1 MATYTM
7 PLKAI
12 IEQPTQNRNDLTL
25 KQRLE
30 VGRVNFFKDIDY
42 PIFNENYRS
51 EFETKFIRYFYN
63 KEIGFETESLF
74 KFELETWL
82 QINMPY
88 YNQLFESELLEYD
101 PLTNIAMQFD
111 QDLKQDSTMDTT
123 RDNQEDSTTNTVT
136 QSSFE
141 HDTQRDTETDTTS
154 NHTQNT
160 VTDSKTDTV
169 GNVKTQSD
177 TVATKGVTGHS
188 ETDTTQDS
196 NTTSTTDTTS
206 NSNTHT
212 ESNTTQNAFNRKID
226 SDTPDNRLNLS
237 SNDGS
242 GVIEYASNIAETMDK
257 STGDTVTDT
266 NTTDQTNSSTNTTDK
281 TTSNSVTD
289 TTENT
294 HDQSNTT
301 SNQDTTETTDQ
312 LTNQDVTENTTSN
325 SVTDDTTK
333 QTGWDHSQTDG
344 KGQIIGNIVGR
355 DVGNKLENLY
365 NERYGKDGTITYQQ
379 MIQEL
384 RSTFLRIER
393 QIFREM
399 TELFMLLY

>member
-7 PLKAI
+7 PLKTI
-12 IEQPTQNRNDLTL
+12 IEQPTQYRDDLTL

-30 VGRVNFFKDIDY
+30 VGRVNLFKDIDY

-111 QDLKQDSTMDTT
+111 QDLKQDTTLDTT
-123 RDNQEDSTTNTVT
+123 KDSQEDSTSNSVT

-141 HDTQRDTETDTTS
+141 HDTQRDTETNTLT
-154 NHTQNT
+154 NRTQNT
-160 VTDSKTDTV
+160 KTDT
-169 GNVKTQSD
+169 TTD
-177 TVATKGVTGHS
+177 VTGHS
-188 ETDTTQDS
+188 NTDTTQDS
-196 NTTSTTDTTS
+196 TTTTKTDSTS
-206 NSNTHT
+206 NSDTHT
-212 ESNTTQNAFNRKID
+212 ESDTTQDSFNRKIA
-226 SDTPDNRLNLS
+226 SDTPDNRLHLS

-242 GVIEYASNIAETMDK
+242 GVIEYANDITETMDK
-257 STGDTVTDT
+257 STGNTTTDT
-266 NTTDQTNSSTNTTDK
+266 NTSDTTKSNTNTIDK
-281 TTSNSVTD
+281 TTSNSQTD
-289 TTENT
+289 TTEKTDT
-294 HDQSNTT
+294 H
-301 SNQDTTETTDQ
+301 SNQDTTE
-312 LTNQDVTENTTSN
+312 NTVSN

-333 QTGWDHSQTDG
+333 QKGWDHSETNA
-344 KGQIIGNIVGR
+344 KGQIIGNIVGH

-384 RSTFLRIER
+384 RGTFLRIER
-393 QIFREM
+393 QIFKEM
-399 TELFMLLY
+399 SELFMLLY

>member
-7 PLKAI
+7 PLKTL
-12 IEQPTQNRNDLTL
+12 IEQPTQNRSDLTL

-30 VGRVNFFKDIDY
+30 VGRVNLFKDMDY
-42 PIFNENYRS
+42 PIFNEHYRS
-51 EFETKFIRYFYN
+51 EFESKFIRYFYN

-123 RDNQEDSTTNTVT
+123 KDSQEDSTTKSST

-141 HDTQRDTETDTTS
+141 HDTKRDSQTDTLSNRTQNTKTDTT
-154 NHTQNT
+154 
-160 VTDSKTDTV
+160 TD
-169 GNVKTQSD
+169 
-177 TVATKGVTGHS
+177 VTGHS
-188 ETDTTQDS
+188 NTDTTQDS

-206 NSNTHT
+206 NSDTHT
-212 ESNTTQNAFNRKID
+212 ESNTTQDAFNRKID

-237 SNDGS
+237 SNEGS

-257 STGDTVTDT
+257 STGDTTTDT
-266 NTTDQTNSSTNTTDK
+266 NTTDKTNSNTSTIDK
-281 TTSNSVTD
+281 TTSNSQTD

-294 HDQSNTT
+294 VGNS
-301 SNQDTTETTDQ
+301 
-312 LTNQDVTENTTSN
+312 NQDVTENTTSN
-325 SVTDDTTK
+325 SVTGETTK
-333 QTGWDHSQTDG
+333 QTGWDNSQTDG
-344 KGQIIGNIVGR
+344 TGQIIGNIVGR

-384 RSTFLRIER
+384 RATFLRIER

>member
-12 IEQPTQNRNDLTL
+12 IEQPTQNRDDLTL

-30 VGRVNFFKDIDY
+30 VGRVNLFKDIDY

-111 QDLKQDSTMDTT
+111 QDLKQDTTLDTT
-123 RDNQEDSTTNTVT
+123 KDSQEDSTSNSVT

-141 HDTQRDTETDTTS
+141 HDTQRDIKTDTT
-154 NHTQNT
+154 
-160 VTDSKTDTV
+160 TDV
-169 GNVKTQSD
+169 IGNVKTQSD
-177 TVATKGVTGHS
+177 TDTTRDVTGRS
-188 ETDTTQDS
+188 ETNTTQDS
-196 NTTSTTDTTS
+196 NTISKTDTTS
-206 NSNTHT
+206 NSDTNTKSDT
-212 ESNTTQNAFNRKID
+212 KQDAFNRKID
-226 SDTPDNRLNLS
+226 SDTPDNRLHLS
-237 SNDGS
+237 SNEGS
-242 GVIEYASNIAETMDK
+242 GVIEYANNISETLDK
-257 STGDTVTDT
+257 STGNTTTNT
-266 NTTDQTNSSTNTTDK
+266 NTTDKSNSNTNTTDK
-281 TTSNSVTD
+281 TTSNSVT
-289 TTENT
+289 
-294 HDQSNTT
+294 TT
-301 SNQDTTETTDQ
+301 SENSAEHSSTNTNQDSTEKTDTH
-312 LTNQDVTENTTSN
+312 TNQDVTENTVSN

-333 QTGWDHSQTDG
+333 QTGWDISETNA
-344 KGQIIGNIVGR
+344 KGQIIGNIVGH

-365 NERYGKDGTITYQQ
+365 NERYGKDGYITYQQ

-384 RSTFLRIER
+384 RATFLRIER

>member
-30 VGRVNFFKDIDY
+30 VGRVNLFKDMDY

-111 QDLKQDSTMDTT
+111 QDLKQDTTLDTT
-123 RDNQEDSTTNTVT
+123 KDSQEDSTSNSVT

-141 HDTQRDTETDTTS
+141 HDTQRDTETNTLT
-154 NHTQNT
+154 NRTQNT
-160 VTDSKTDTV
+160 KTDT
-169 GNVKTQSD
+169 TTD
-177 TVATKGVTGHS
+177 VTGHS
-188 ETDTTQDS
+188 NTDTTQDS
-196 NTTSTTDTTS
+196 TTTTKTDSTS
-206 NSNTHT
+206 NSDTHT
-212 ESNTTQNAFNRKID
+212 ESDTTQDGFNRKIA
-226 SDTPDNRLNLS
+226 SDTPDNRLHLS

-242 GVIEYASNIAETMDK
+242 GVIEYANDITETMDK
-257 STGDTVTDT
+257 STGNTTTDT
-266 NTTDQTNSSTNTTDK
+266 NTSDTTKSNTNTIDK
-281 TTSNSVTD
+281 TTSNSQTD
-289 TTENT
+289 TTEKTDT
-294 HDQSNTT
+294 H
-301 SNQDTTETTDQ
+301 SNQDT
-312 LTNQDVTENTTSN
+312 TENTTSN

-333 QTGWDHSQTDG
+333 QKGWDNSETNA
-344 KGQIIGNIVGR
+344 KGQIIGNIVGH

-384 RSTFLRIER
+384 RGTFLRIER
-393 QIFREM
+393 QIFKEM
-399 TELFMLLY
+399 SELFMLLY

>member
-7 PLKAI
+7 PLKTL
-12 IEQPTQNRNDLTL
+12 IEQPTQNRDDLTL

-30 VGRVNFFKDIDY
+30 VGRVNLFKDMDY
-42 PIFNENYRS
+42 PIFNEHYRS
-51 EFETKFIRYFYN
+51 EFESKFIRYFYN

-111 QDLKQDSTMDTT
+111 QDLKSDTTTDTT
-123 RDNQEDSTTNTVT
+123 RDSQEDSTTNSGT

-141 HDTQRDTETDTTS
+141 HDTQKDTKTDTT
-154 NHTQNT
+154 
-160 VTDSKTDTV
+160 TD
-169 GNVKTQSD
+169 
-177 TVATKGVTGHS
+177 VTGHS
-188 ETDTTQDS
+188 NTATTQDS

-206 NSNTHT
+206 NSDTHT
-212 ESNTTQNAFNRKID
+212 ESNTSQDAFNRKID

-266 NTTDQTNSSTNTTDK
+266 NTTDKTNSNTSTIDK
-281 TTSNSVTD
+281 TTSNSQID

-294 HDQSNTT
+294 
-301 SNQDTTETTDQ
+301 
-312 LTNQDVTENTTSN
+312 VSN
-325 SVTDDTTK
+325 SVTGDTTK
-333 QTGWDHSQTDG
+333 QSGWDHSQTDG
-344 KGQIIGNIVGR
+344 TGQIIGNVVGR
-355 DVGNKLENLY
+355 DVGNRLENLY
-365 NERYGKDGTITYQQ
+365 NERYGKDGTMTYQQ

-384 RSTFLRIER
+384 RATFLRIER

>member
-12 IEQPTQNRNDLTL
+12 IEQPTQYRDDLTL

-30 VGRVNFFKDIDY
+30 VGRVNLFKDIDY

-51 EFETKFIRYFYN
+51 EFESKFIRYFYN

-111 QDLKQDSTMDTT
+111 QDLKQDTALDTT
-123 RDNQEDSTTNTVT
+123 KDSQEDSTSNSVT

-141 HDTQRDTETDTTS
+141 HDTQRDIETDTT
-154 NHTQNT
+154 
-160 VTDSKTDTV
+160 TDV
-169 GNVKTQSD
+169 IGNVKTQSD
-177 TVATKGVTGHS
+177 TDTTRDVTGRS
-188 ETDTTQDS
+188 ETNATQDS
-196 NTTSTTDTTS
+196 NTISKTDTTS
-206 NSNTHT
+206 NSDTNTKSDT
-212 ESNTTQNAFNRKID
+212 KQDAFNRKID
-226 SDTPDNRLNLS
+226 SDTPDNRLHLS
-237 SNDGS
+237 SNEGS
-242 GVIEYASNIAETMDK
+242 GVIEYANNISETLDK
-257 STGDTVTDT
+257 STGSTTTNT
-266 NTTDQTNSSTNTTDK
+266 NTTDKSNSNTNTTDK
-281 TTSNSVTD
+281 TTSNSVTN
-289 TTENT
+289 TSENT
-294 HDQSNTT
+294 DEHSSTT
-301 SNQDTTETTDQ
+301 SNQDS
-312 LTNQDVTENTTSN
+312 TENTVSN

-333 QTGWDHSQTDG
+333 QTGWDISETNA
-344 KGQIIGNIVGR
+344 KGQIIGNIVGH

-365 NERYGKDGTITYQQ
+365 NERYGKDGSITYQQ

-384 RSTFLRIER
+384 RATFLRIER

>member
-7 PLKAI
+7 PLKTI
-12 IEQPTQNRNDLTL
+12 IEQPTQNRDDLTL

-30 VGRVNFFKDIDY
+30 VGRVNLFKDMDY
-42 PIFNENYRS
+42 PIFNEHYRS
-51 EFETKFIRYFYN
+51 EFESKFIRYFYN

-111 QDLKQDSTMDTT
+111 QDLKSDTTMDTT
-123 RDNQEDSTTNTVT
+123 KDSQEDSTTKSAT

-141 HDTQRDTETDTTS
+141 HDTQRDTKTDTLSDRTQNTQTDTT
-154 NHTQNT
+154 
-160 VTDSKTDTV
+160 TD
-169 GNVKTQSD
+169 
-177 TVATKGVTGHS
+177 VTGHS
-188 ETDTTQDS
+188 ETDTLQDS

-206 NSNTHT
+206 NSDTHT
-212 ESNTTQNAFNRKID
+212 ESNTTQDAFNRKID

-237 SNDGS
+237 SNEGS

-257 STGDTVTDT
+257 STGDTTTDT
-266 NTTDQTNSSTNTTDK
+266 NTTDETNSNTSTIDK
-281 TTSNSVTD
+281 TTSNSQTD

-294 HDQSNTT
+294 VAHS
-301 SNQDTTETTDQ
+301 
-312 LTNQDVTENTTSN
+312 NQDVTENTTTN
-325 SVTDDTTK
+325 SVTGDTTK
-333 QTGWDHSQTDG
+333 QSGWDHSQTDG
-344 KGQIIGNIVGR
+344 TGQIIGNVVGR

-365 NERYGKDGTITYQQ
+365 NERYGKDGTVTYQQ

-384 RSTFLRIER
+384 RATFLRIER
-393 QIFREM
+393 QIFKEM

>member
-111 QDLKQDSTMDTT
+111 QDLKQDTTLDTT
-123 RDNQEDSTTNTVT
+123 KDSQEDSTSNSVT

-141 HDTQRDTETDTTS
+141 HDTQRDTTTDTTT
-154 NHTQNT
+154 NRTQNT
-160 VTDSKTDTV
+160 KTDTTTDV
-169 GNVKTQSD
+169 I
-177 TVATKGVTGHS
+177 GHS
-188 ETDTTQDS
+188 ETNSTQDS

-206 NSNTHT
+206 NSDTHT
-212 ESNTTQNAFNRKID
+212 QSDTTQDAFNRKID
-226 SDTPDNRLNLS
+226 SDTPDNRLHLS
-237 SNDGS
+237 SNEGS
-242 GVIEYASNIAETMDK
+242 GVIEYANNISETLDK
-257 STGDTVTDT
+257 STGNTTTDT
-266 NTTDQTNSSTNTTDK
+266 NTTDTTNSNTNTTDK
-281 TTSNSVTD
+281 TTSNSQTD
-289 TTENT
+289 TTEKTDT
-294 HDQSNTT
+294 H
-301 SNQDTTETTDQ
+301 SNQDTTE
-312 LTNQDVTENTTSN
+312 NTVSN

-333 QTGWDHSQTDG
+333 QTGWDISETNA
-344 KGQIIGNIVGR
+344 KGQIIGNIVGH

-365 NERYGKDGTITYQQ
+365 NERYGKDGSITYQQ

-384 RSTFLRIER
+384 RATFLRIER

>member
-12 IEQPTQNRNDLTL
+12 IEQPTQNREDLTL

-30 VGRVNFFKDIDY
+30 VGRVSLFKDMDY
-42 PIFNENYRS
+42 PIFNEHYRS
-51 EFETKFIRYFYN
+51 EFESKFIRYFYN

-111 QDLKQDSTMDTT
+111 QDLKSDTTMDTT
-123 RDNQEDSTTNTVT
+123 KDSQEDSTTNSAT

-141 HDTQRDTETDTTS
+141 HDTKRDSQTDTLSNRTQNTKTDTT
-154 NHTQNT
+154 
-160 VTDSKTDTV
+160 TD
-169 GNVKTQSD
+169 
-177 TVATKGVTGHS
+177 VTGHS
-188 ETDTTQDS
+188 NTATTQDS

-206 NSNTHT
+206 NSDTHT
-212 ESNTTQNAFNRKID
+212 QSNTSQDAFNRKID

-237 SNDGS
+237 SNEGS

-257 STGDTVTDT
+257 STGDTTTDT
-266 NTTDQTNSSTNTTDK
+266 NTTDKTNSSTSTIDK
-281 TTSNSVTD
+281 TTSNSQTD

-294 HDQSNTT
+294 VAHS
-301 SNQDTTETTDQ
+301 
-312 LTNQDVTENTTSN
+312 NQDVTENTTLN
-325 SVTDDTTK
+325 SVTGETTK

-344 KGQIIGNIVGR
+344 TGQIIGNIVGR
-355 DVGNKLENLY
+355 DIGNKLENLY

-384 RSTFLRIER
+384 RATFLRIER
-393 QIFREM
+393 QIFKEM

>member
-7 PLKAI
+7 PLKTI
-12 IEQPTQNRNDLTL
+12 IEQPTQYRDDLTL

-30 VGRVNFFKDIDY
+30 VGRVNLFKDMDY

-111 QDLKQDSTMDTT
+111 QDLKQDTSLDTT
-123 RDNQEDSTTNTVT
+123 KDSQEDSTSNSVT

-141 HDTQRDTETDTTS
+141 HDTQRDTKTDTT
-154 NHTQNT
+154 
-160 VTDSKTDTV
+160 TDI
-169 GNVKTQSD
+169 
-177 TVATKGVTGHS
+177 TGHS
-188 ETDTTQDS
+188 QTDTLQDS
-196 NTTSTTDTTS
+196 NTTSTTNTTS
-206 NSNTHT
+206 DSNTHT
-212 ESNTTQNAFNRKID
+212 ESNTTQDAFNRKID
-226 SDTPDNRLNLS
+226 SDTPDNRLHLS
-237 SNDGS
+237 SNEGS

-257 STGDTVTDT
+257 STGDTTTDT
-266 NTTDQTNSSTNTTDK
+266 NTTDTSNSITNTTDK
-281 TTSNSVTD
+281 TTSNSETD
-289 TTENT
+289 TSENT
-294 HDQSNTT
+294 I
-301 SNQDTTETTDQ
+301 
-312 LTNQDVTENTTSN
+312 SN

-333 QTGWDHSQTDG
+333 QKGWDNSQTNA

-365 NERYGKDGTITYQQ
+365 NERYGKDGSITYQQ

-384 RSTFLRIER
+384 RATFLRIER

>member
-30 VGRVNFFKDIDY
+30 VGRVNLFKDIDY

-111 QDLKQDSTMDTT
+111 QDLKQDTTLDTT
-123 RDNQEDSTTNTVT
+123 KDSQEDSTSNSVT

-141 HDTQRDTETDTTS
+141 HDTQRDTTTDTTT
-154 NHTQNT
+154 NRTQNT
-160 VTDSKTDTV
+160 KTDT
-169 GNVKTQSD
+169 TTD
-177 TVATKGVTGHS
+177 VTGHS
-188 ETDTTQDS
+188 ETNSTQDS
-196 NTTSTTDTTS
+196 NTTSTTDTTT
-206 NSNTHT
+206 NSDTHT
-212 ESNTTQNAFNRKID
+212 QSDTTQDSFNRKIS
-226 SDTPDNRLNLS
+226 SDTPDNRLHLS

-242 GVIEYASNIAETMDK
+242 GVIEYANDITETMDK
-257 STGDTVTDT
+257 STGNTTTDT
-266 NTTDQTNSSTNTTDK
+266 NTTDTTNSNTNTTDK
-281 TTSNSVTD
+281 TTSNSQTD
-289 TTENT
+289 TTEKTDT
-294 HDQSNTT
+294 HS
-301 SNQDTTETTDQ
+301 
-312 LTNQDVTENTTSN
+312 NQDVTENTTSN

-333 QTGWDHSQTDG
+333 QKGWDHSETNA
-344 KGQIIGNIVGR
+344 KGQIIGNIVGH

-365 NERYGKDGTITYQQ
+365 NERYGKDGSITYQQ

-384 RSTFLRIER
+384 RATFLRIER

>member
-7 PLKAI
+7 PLKTI
-12 IEQPTQNRNDLTL
+12 IEQPTQYRDDLTL

-111 QDLKQDSTMDTT
+111 QDLKQDTTLDTT
-123 RDNQEDSTTNTVT
+123 KDSQEDSTSNSVT

-141 HDTQRDTETDTTS
+141 HDTQRDTTTDTTT
-154 NHTQNT
+154 NRTQNT
-160 VTDSKTDTV
+160 KTDTTTDV
-169 GNVKTQSD
+169 I
-177 TVATKGVTGHS
+177 GHS
-188 ETDTTQDS
+188 ETNSTQDS
-196 NTTSTTDTTS
+196 NTTSTTDTTT
-206 NSNTHT
+206 NSDTHT
-212 ESNTTQNAFNRKID
+212 QSDTTQDSFNRKIA
-226 SDTPDNRLNLS
+226 SDTPDNRLHLS

-242 GVIEYASNIAETMDK
+242 GVIEYANDITETMDK
-257 STGDTVTDT
+257 STGNTTTDT
-266 NTTDQTNSSTNTTDK
+266 NTSDTTNSNTNTTDK
-281 TTSNSVTD
+281 TTSNSQTD
-289 TTENT
+289 TTEKTDT
-294 HDQSNTT
+294 H
-301 SNQDTTETTDQ
+301 SNQDT
-312 LTNQDVTENTTSN
+312 TENTTSN

-333 QTGWDHSQTDG
+333 QKGWDHSETNA
-344 KGQIIGNIVGR
+344 KGQIIGNIVGH

-384 RSTFLRIER
+384 RGTFLRIER
-393 QIFREM
+393 QIFKEM
-399 TELFMLLY
+399 SELFMLLY

>member
-1 MATYTM
+1 MSTYTM
-7 PLKAI
+7 PLKTL

-30 VGRVNFFKDIDY
+30 VGRVNLFKDMDY

-111 QDLKQDSTMDTT
+111 QDLKQDTTLDTT
-123 RDNQEDSTTNTVT
+123 KDSQEDSTSNSVT

-141 HDTQRDTETDTTS
+141 HDTQRDTETNTLT
-154 NHTQNT
+154 NRTQNT
-160 VTDSKTDTV
+160 KTDT
-169 GNVKTQSD
+169 TTD
-177 TVATKGVTGHS
+177 VTGHS
-188 ETDTTQDS
+188 NTDTTQDS
-196 NTTSTTDTTS
+196 TTTTKTDSTS
-206 NSNTHT
+206 NSDTHT
-212 ESNTTQNAFNRKID
+212 ESDTTQDSFNRKIA
-226 SDTPDNRLNLS
+226 SDTPDNRLHLS

-242 GVIEYASNIAETMDK
+242 GVIEYANDITETMDK
-257 STGDTVTDT
+257 STGNTTTDT
-266 NTTDQTNSSTNTTDK
+266 NTSDTTKSNTNTIDK
-281 TTSNSVTD
+281 TTSNSQTD
-289 TTENT
+289 TTEKTDT
-294 HDQSNTT
+294 H
-301 SNQDTTETTDQ
+301 SNQDTTE
-312 LTNQDVTENTTSN
+312 NTVSN

-333 QTGWDHSQTDG
+333 QKGWDHSETNA
-344 KGQIIGNIVGR
+344 KGQIIGNIVGH

-384 RSTFLRIER
+384 RGTFLRIER
-393 QIFREM
+393 QIFKEM
-399 TELFMLLY
+399 SELFMLLY

>member
-7 PLKAI
+7 PLKTI
-12 IEQPTQNRNDLTL
+12 IEQPTQYRDDLTL

-111 QDLKQDSTMDTT
+111 QDLKQDTTLDTT
-123 RDNQEDSTTNTVT
+123 KDSQEDSTSNSVT

-141 HDTQRDTETDTTS
+141 HDTQRDTTTDTTT
-154 NHTQNT
+154 NRTQNT
-160 VTDSKTDTV
+160 KTDTTTDV
-169 GNVKTQSD
+169 I
-177 TVATKGVTGHS
+177 GHS
-188 ETDTTQDS
+188 ETNSTQDS

-206 NSNTHT
+206 NSDTHT
-212 ESNTTQNAFNRKID
+212 QSDTTQDAFNRKID
-226 SDTPDNRLNLS
+226 SDTPDNRLHLS
-237 SNDGS
+237 SNEGS
-242 GVIEYASNIAETMDK
+242 GVIEYANNISETLDK
-257 STGDTVTDT
+257 STGNTTTDT
-266 NTTDQTNSSTNTTDK
+266 NTTDTTNSNTNTTDK
-281 TTSNSVTD
+281 TTSNSQTD
-289 TTENT
+289 TTEKTDT
-294 HDQSNTT
+294 H
-301 SNQDTTETTDQ
+301 SNQDTTE
-312 LTNQDVTENTTSN
+312 NTVSN

-333 QTGWDHSQTDG
+333 QTGWDISETNA
-344 KGQIIGNIVGR
+344 KGQIIGNIVGH

-365 NERYGKDGTITYQQ
+365 NERYGKDGSITYQQ

-384 RSTFLRIER
+384 RATFLRIER

-399 TELFMLLY
+399 TEFFMLLY

>member
-7 PLKAI
+7 PLKTI
-12 IEQPTQNRNDLTL
+12 IEQPTQYRDDLTL

-111 QDLKQDSTMDTT
+111 QDLKQDTTLDTT
-123 RDNQEDSTTNTVT
+123 KDSQEDSTSNSVT

-141 HDTQRDTETDTTS
+141 HDTQRDIKTDTT
-154 NHTQNT
+154 
-160 VTDSKTDTV
+160 TDV
-169 GNVKTQSD
+169 IGNVKTQSD
-177 TVATKGVTGHS
+177 TDTTRDVTGRS
-188 ETDTTQDS
+188 ETNTTQDS
-196 NTTSTTDTTS
+196 NTISKTDTTS
-206 NSNTHT
+206 NSDTNTKSDT
-212 ESNTTQNAFNRKID
+212 KQDAFNRKID
-226 SDTPDNRLNLS
+226 SDTPDNRLHLS
-237 SNDGS
+237 SNEGS
-242 GVIEYASNIAETMDK
+242 GVIEYANNISETLDK
-257 STGDTVTDT
+257 STGSTTTDT
-266 NTTDQTNSSTNTTDK
+266 NTTDKSNSNTNTTDK
-281 TTSNSVTD
+281 TTSNSVTN
-289 TTENT
+289 TSENT
-294 HDQSNTT
+294 DEHSNTT
-301 SNQDTTETTDQ
+301 SNQDS
-312 LTNQDVTENTTSN
+312 TENTVSN

-333 QTGWDHSQTDG
+333 QTGWDISETNA
-344 KGQIIGNIVGR
+344 KGQIIGNIVGH

-365 NERYGKDGTITYQQ
+365 NERYGKDGSITYQQ

-384 RSTFLRIER
+384 RATFLRIER

>member
-12 IEQPTQNRNDLTL
+12 IEQPTQNRDDLTL

-30 VGRVNFFKDIDY
+30 VGRVNLFKDMDY

-111 QDLKQDSTMDTT
+111 QDLKQDTTLDTT
-123 RDNQEDSTTNTVT
+123 KDSQEDSTSNSVT
-136 QSSFE
+136 KSSFE
-141 HDTQRDTETDTTS
+141 HDTQRDTETNTLT
-154 NHTQNT
+154 NRTQNT
-160 VTDSKTDTV
+160 KTDT
-169 GNVKTQSD
+169 TTD
-177 TVATKGVTGHS
+177 VTGHS
-188 ETDTTQDS
+188 ETNSTQDS
-196 NTTSTTDTTS
+196 NTTSTTDTST
-206 NSNTHT
+206 NSDTHT
-212 ESNTTQNAFNRKID
+212 ESDTTQDGFNRKIA
-226 SDTPDNRLNLS
+226 SDTPDNRLHLS

-242 GVIEYASNIAETMDK
+242 GVIEYANDITETMDK
-257 STGDTVTDT
+257 STGNTTTDT
-266 NTTDQTNSSTNTTDK
+266 NTSDTTKSNTNTIDK
-281 TTSNSVTD
+281 TTSNSQTD
-289 TTENT
+289 TTEKTDT
-294 HDQSNTT
+294 H
-301 SNQDTTETTDQ
+301 SNQDT
-312 LTNQDVTENTTSN
+312 TENTTSN

-333 QTGWDHSQTDG
+333 QKGWDNSETNA
-344 KGQIIGNIVGR
+344 KGQIIGNIVGH

-384 RSTFLRIER
+384 RGTFLRIER
-393 QIFREM
+393 QIFKEM
-399 TELFMLLY
+399 SELFMLLY

>member
-30 VGRVNFFKDIDY
+30 VGRVNLFKDIDY

-51 EFETKFIRYFYN
+51 EFESKFIRYFYN

-111 QDLKQDSTMDTT
+111 QDLKADTTMDTT
-123 RDNQEDSTTNTVT
+123 KDSQEDSTTKSST

-141 HDTQRDTETDTTS
+141 HDTKRDSQTDTLSNRTQNTKTDTT
-154 NHTQNT
+154 
-160 VTDSKTDTV
+160 TD
-169 GNVKTQSD
+169 
-177 TVATKGVTGHS
+177 VTGHS
-188 ETDTTQDS
+188 NTDTTQDS

-206 NSNTHT
+206 NSDTHT
-212 ESNTTQNAFNRKID
+212 ESNTTQDAFNRKID

-237 SNDGS
+237 SNEGS
-242 GVIEYASNIAETMDK
+242 GVIEYASNIAETKDK

-266 NTTDQTNSSTNTTDK
+266 NTADVTNSNTSTIDK
-281 TTSNSVTD
+281 TTSNSQTD

-294 HDQSNTT
+294 VANS
-301 SNQDTTETTDQ
+301 
-312 LTNQDVTENTTSN
+312 NQDVTENTTSN
-325 SVTDDTTK
+325 SVTGETTK

-344 KGQIIGNIVGR
+344 TGQIIGSVVGR

-384 RSTFLRIER
+384 RATFLRIER

>member
-12 IEQPTQNRNDLTL
+12 IEQPTQNRDDLTL

-30 VGRVNFFKDIDY
+30 VGRVNLFKDMDY

-111 QDLKQDSTMDTT
+111 QDLKQDTSLDTT
-123 RDNQEDSTTNTVT
+123 KDSQEDSTSNSVT

-141 HDTQRDTETDTTS
+141 HDTQRNTKTDTT
-154 NHTQNT
+154 
-160 VTDSKTDTV
+160 TDI
-169 GNVKTQSD
+169 
-177 TVATKGVTGHS
+177 TGHS
-188 ETDTTQDS
+188 QTDTLQDS
-196 NTTSTTDTTS
+196 NTTSTTNTTS
-206 NSNTHT
+206 DSNTHT
-212 ESNTTQNAFNRKID
+212 ESNTTQDAFNRKID
-226 SDTPDNRLNLS
+226 SDTPDNRLHLS
-237 SNDGS
+237 SNEGS
-242 GVIEYASNIAETMDK
+242 GVIEYASNISETMDK
-257 STGDTVTDT
+257 STGDTTTDT
-266 NTTDQTNSSTNTTDK
+266 NTTDTSNSITNTTDK
-281 TTSNSVTD
+281 TTSNSETD
-289 TTENT
+289 TSENT
-294 HDQSNTT
+294 I
-301 SNQDTTETTDQ
+301 
-312 LTNQDVTENTTSN
+312 SN

-333 QTGWDHSQTDG
+333 QTGWDNSETNA

-365 NERYGKDGTITYQQ
+365 NERYGKDGSITYQQ

-384 RSTFLRIER
+384 RATFLRIER

>member
-7 PLKAI
+7 PLKTL
-12 IEQPTQNRNDLTL
+12 IEQPTQNRSDLTL

-30 VGRVNFFKDIDY
+30 VGRVNLFKDMDY
-42 PIFNENYRS
+42 PIFNEHYRS
-51 EFETKFIRYFYN
+51 EFESKFIRYFYN

-123 RDNQEDSTTNTVT
+123 KDSQEDSTTKSST

-141 HDTQRDTETDTTS
+141 HDTKRDSQTDTLSNRTQNTKTDTT
-154 NHTQNT
+154 
-160 VTDSKTDTV
+160 TDV
-169 GNVKTQSD
+169 I
-177 TVATKGVTGHS
+177 GHS
-188 ETDTTQDS
+188 NTDTTQDS

-206 NSNTHT
+206 NSDTHT
-212 ESNTTQNAFNRKID
+212 ESNTTQDAFNRKID

-237 SNDGS
+237 SNEGS
-242 GVIEYASNIAETMDK
+242 GVIEYASNIAETKDK
-257 STGDTVTDT
+257 STGDTTTDT
-266 NTTDQTNSSTNTTDK
+266 NTTDKTNSSTNTIDK
-281 TTSNSVTD
+281 TTSNSQTD

-294 HDQSNTT
+294 VGNS
-301 SNQDTTETTDQ
+301 
-312 LTNQDVTENTTSN
+312 NQDVTENTTSN
-325 SVTDDTTK
+325 SVTGETTK

-344 KGQIIGNIVGR
+344 TGQIIGNIVGR

-384 RSTFLRIER
+384 RATFLRIER

>member
-7 PLKAI
+7 PLKTI

-30 VGRVNFFKDIDY
+30 VGRVNLFKDIDY

-111 QDLKQDSTMDTT
+111 QDLKQDTSLDTT
-123 RDNQEDSTTNTVT
+123 KDSQEDSTSNSVT

-141 HDTQRDTETDTTS
+141 HDTQRNTKTDTT
-154 NHTQNT
+154 
-160 VTDSKTDTV
+160 TDI
-169 GNVKTQSD
+169 
-177 TVATKGVTGHS
+177 TGHS
-188 ETDTTQDS
+188 QTDSTQDS
-196 NTTSTTDTTS
+196 TTTTKTDTTS
-206 NSNTHT
+206 NSDTNTKSDT
-212 ESNTTQNAFNRKID
+212 KQDAFNRKID
-226 SDTPDNRLNLS
+226 SDTPDNRLHLS
-237 SNDGS
+237 SNEGS
-242 GVIEYASNIAETMDK
+242 GVIEYANNISETLDK
-257 STGDTVTDT
+257 STGSTTTDT
-266 NTTDQTNSSTNTTDK
+266 NTTDKSNSNTNTTDK
-281 TTSNSVTD
+281 TTSNSQTD
-289 TTENT
+289 TSENT
-294 HDQSNTT
+294 I
-301 SNQDTTETTDQ
+301 
-312 LTNQDVTENTTSN
+312 SN

-333 QTGWDHSQTDG
+333 QKGWDNSETNA

-365 NERYGKDGTITYQQ
+365 NERYGKDGSITYQQ

-384 RSTFLRIER
+384 RATFLRIER

>member
-111 QDLKQDSTMDTT
+111 QDLKQDTTLDTT
-123 RDNQEDSTTNTVT
+123 KDSQEDSTSNSVT

-141 HDTQRDTETDTTS
+141 HDTQRDTTTDTTT
-154 NHTQNT
+154 NRTQNT
-160 VTDSKTDTV
+160 KTDT
-169 GNVKTQSD
+169 TTD
-177 TVATKGVTGHS
+177 VTGHS
-188 ETDTTQDS
+188 ETNSTQDS
-196 NTTSTTDTTS
+196 NTTSTTDTTT
-206 NSNTHT
+206 NSDTHT
-212 ESNTTQNAFNRKID
+212 QSDTTQDSFNRKIS
-226 SDTPDNRLNLS
+226 SDTPDNRLHLS

-242 GVIEYASNIAETMDK
+242 GVIEYANDITETMDK
-257 STGDTVTDT
+257 STGNTTTDT
-266 NTTDQTNSSTNTTDK
+266 NTTDTTNSNTNTTDK
-281 TTSNSVTD
+281 TTSNSQTD
-289 TTENT
+289 TTEKTDT
-294 HDQSNTT
+294 HS
-301 SNQDTTETTDQ
+301 
-312 LTNQDVTENTTSN
+312 NQDVTENTTSN

-333 QTGWDHSQTDG
+333 QKGWDHSETNA
-344 KGQIIGNIVGR
+344 KGQIIGNIVGH

-365 NERYGKDGTITYQQ
+365 NERYGKDGSITYQQ

-384 RSTFLRIER
+384 RATFLRIER

>member
-1 MATYTM
+1 M
-7 PLKAI
+7 PLKTL
-12 IEQPTQNRNDLTL
+12 IEQPTQNRSDLTL

-30 VGRVNFFKDIDY
+30 VGRVNLFKDMDY
-42 PIFNENYRS
+42 PIFNEHYRS
-51 EFETKFIRYFYN
+51 EFESKFIRYFYN

-123 RDNQEDSTTNTVT
+123 KDSQEDSTTKSST

-141 HDTQRDTETDTTS
+141 HDTKRDSQTDTLSNRTQNTKTDTT
-154 NHTQNT
+154 
-160 VTDSKTDTV
+160 TD
-169 GNVKTQSD
+169 
-177 TVATKGVTGHS
+177 VTGHS
-188 ETDTTQDS
+188 NTDTTQDS

-206 NSNTHT
+206 NSDTHT
-212 ESNTTQNAFNRKID
+212 ESNTTQDAFNRKID

-237 SNDGS
+237 SNEGS

-257 STGDTVTDT
+257 STGDTTTDT
-266 NTTDQTNSSTNTTDK
+266 NTTDKTNSNTSTIDK
-281 TTSNSVTD
+281 TTSNSQTD

-294 HDQSNTT
+294 VGNS
-301 SNQDTTETTDQ
+301 
-312 LTNQDVTENTTSN
+312 NQDVTENTTSN
-325 SVTDDTTK
+325 SVTGETTK
-333 QTGWDHSQTDG
+333 QTGWDNSQTDG
-344 KGQIIGNIVGR
+344 TGQIIGNIVGR

-384 RSTFLRIER
+384 RATFLRIER

>member
-7 PLKAI
+7 PLKTI

-30 VGRVNFFKDIDY
+30 VGRVNLFKDMDY

-111 QDLKQDSTMDTT
+111 QDLKQDTTLDTT
-123 RDNQEDSTTNTVT
+123 KDSQEDSTSNSVT

-141 HDTQRDTETDTTS
+141 HDTQRDTETNTLT
-154 NHTQNT
+154 NRTQNT
-160 VTDSKTDTV
+160 KTDT
-169 GNVKTQSD
+169 TTD
-177 TVATKGVTGHS
+177 VTGHS
-188 ETDTTQDS
+188 NTDTTQDS
-196 NTTSTTDTTS
+196 TTTTKTDSTS
-206 NSNTHT
+206 NSDTHT
-212 ESNTTQNAFNRKID
+212 ESDTTQDSFNRKIA
-226 SDTPDNRLNLS
+226 SDTPDNRLHLS

-242 GVIEYASNIAETMDK
+242 GVIEYANDITETMDK
-257 STGDTVTDT
+257 STGNTTTDT
-266 NTTDQTNSSTNTTDK
+266 NTSDTTKSNTNTIDK
-281 TTSNSVTD
+281 TTSNSQTD
-289 TTENT
+289 TTEKTDT
-294 HDQSNTT
+294 H
-301 SNQDTTETTDQ
+301 SNQDT
-312 LTNQDVTENTTSN
+312 TENTTSN

-333 QTGWDHSQTDG
+333 QKGWDHSETNA
-344 KGQIIGNIVGR
+344 KGQIIGNIVGH

-384 RSTFLRIER
+384 RGTFLRIER
-393 QIFREM
+393 QIFKEM
-399 TELFMLLY
+399 SELFMLLY

>member
-7 PLKAI
+7 PLKTI
-12 IEQPTQNRNDLTL
+12 IEQPTQYRDDLTL

-30 VGRVNFFKDIDY
+30 VGRVNLFKDMDY

-51 EFETKFIRYFYN
+51 EFESKFIRYFYN

-111 QDLKQDSTMDTT
+111 QDLKQDTSLDTT
-123 RDNQEDSTTNTVT
+123 KDSQEDSTSNSVT

-141 HDTQRDTETDTTS
+141 HDTQRNTKTDTT
-154 NHTQNT
+154 
-160 VTDSKTDTV
+160 TDI
-169 GNVKTQSD
+169 
-177 TVATKGVTGHS
+177 TGHS
-188 ETDTTQDS
+188 ETDTLQDS
-196 NTTSTTDTTS
+196 NTTSTTNTTS
-206 NSNTHT
+206 DSNTHT
-212 ESNTTQNAFNRKID
+212 ESNTTQDAFNRKID
-226 SDTPDNRLNLS
+226 SDTPDNRLHLS
-237 SNDGS
+237 SNEGS
-242 GVIEYASNIAETMDK
+242 GVIEYANNIAETMDK
-257 STGDTVTDT
+257 STGDTTTDT
-266 NTTDQTNSSTNTTDK
+266 NTTDTSNSITNTTDK
-281 TTSNSVTD
+281 TTSNSETD
-289 TTENT
+289 TSENT
-294 HDQSNTT
+294 I
-301 SNQDTTETTDQ
+301 
-312 LTNQDVTENTTSN
+312 SN

-333 QTGWDHSQTDG
+333 QTGWDNSETNA

-365 NERYGKDGTITYQQ
+365 NERYGKDGSITYQQ

-384 RSTFLRIER
+384 RATFLRIER

>member
-1 MATYTM
+1 M
-7 PLKAI
+7 PLKTL
-12 IEQPTQNRNDLTL
+12 IEQPTQNRDDLTL

-30 VGRVNFFKDIDY
+30 VGRVNLFKDMDY
-42 PIFNENYRS
+42 PIFNEHYRS
-51 EFETKFIRYFYN
+51 EFESKFIRYFYN

-111 QDLKQDSTMDTT
+111 QDLKSDTTTDTT
-123 RDNQEDSTTNTVT
+123 RDSQEDSTTNSGT

-141 HDTQRDTETDTTS
+141 HDTQKDTKTDTT
-154 NHTQNT
+154 
-160 VTDSKTDTV
+160 TD
-169 GNVKTQSD
+169 
-177 TVATKGVTGHS
+177 VTGHS
-188 ETDTTQDS
+188 NTATTQDS

-206 NSNTHT
+206 NSDTHT
-212 ESNTTQNAFNRKID
+212 ESNTSQDAFNRKID

-266 NTTDQTNSSTNTTDK
+266 NTTDKTNSNTSTIDK
-281 TTSNSVTD
+281 TTSNSQID

-294 HDQSNTT
+294 
-301 SNQDTTETTDQ
+301 
-312 LTNQDVTENTTSN
+312 VSN
-325 SVTDDTTK
+325 SVTGDTTK
-333 QTGWDHSQTDG
+333 QSGWDHSQTDG
-344 KGQIIGNIVGR
+344 TGQIIGNVVGR
-355 DVGNKLENLY
+355 DVGNRLENLY
-365 NERYGKDGTITYQQ
+365 NERYGKDGTMTYQQ

-384 RSTFLRIER
+384 RATFLRIER

>member
-111 QDLKQDSTMDTT
+111 QDLKQDTTLDTT
-123 RDNQEDSTTNTVT
+123 KDSQEDSTSNSVT

-141 HDTQRDTETDTTS
+141 HDTQRDIKTDTT
-154 NHTQNT
+154 
-160 VTDSKTDTV
+160 TDVV

-177 TVATKGVTGHS
+177 TDTTRDVTGRS
-188 ETDTTQDS
+188 ETNTTQDS
-196 NTTSTTDTTS
+196 TTTTKTDTTS
-206 NSNTHT
+206 NSDTNTKSDT
-212 ESNTTQNAFNRKID
+212 KQDAFNRKID
-226 SDTPDNRLNLS
+226 SDTPDNRLHLS
-237 SNDGS
+237 SNEGS
-242 GVIEYASNIAETMDK
+242 GVIEYANNISETLDK
-257 STGDTVTDT
+257 STGSTTTNT
-266 NTTDQTNSSTNTTDK
+266 NTTDKSNSNTNTTDK
-281 TTSNSVTD
+281 TTSNSVTN
-289 TTENT
+289 TSENT
-294 HDQSNTT
+294 DEHSSTT
-301 SNQDTTETTDQ
+301 SNQDS
-312 LTNQDVTENTTSN
+312 TENTVSN

-333 QTGWDHSQTDG
+333 QTGWDISETNA
-344 KGQIIGNIVGR
+344 KGQIIGNIVGH

-365 NERYGKDGTITYQQ
+365 NERYGKDGSITYQQ

-384 RSTFLRIER
+384 RATFLRIER

>member
-7 PLKAI
+7 PLKVI

-30 VGRVNFFKDIDY
+30 VGRVNLFKDIDY

-111 QDLKQDSTMDTT
+111 QDLKQDTTLDTT
-123 RDNQEDSTTNTVT
+123 KDSQEDSTSNSVT

-141 HDTQRDTETDTTS
+141 HDTQRDTTTDTTT
-154 NHTQNT
+154 NRTQNT
-160 VTDSKTDTV
+160 KTDT
-169 GNVKTQSD
+169 TTD
-177 TVATKGVTGHS
+177 VTGHS
-188 ETDTTQDS
+188 ETNSTQDS

-206 NSNTHT
+206 NSDTHT
-212 ESNTTQNAFNRKID
+212 QSDTTQDAFNRKID
-226 SDTPDNRLNLS
+226 SDTPDNRLHLS
-237 SNDGS
+237 SNEGS
-242 GVIEYASNIAETMDK
+242 GVIEYANNISETLDK
-257 STGDTVTDT
+257 STGNTTTNT
-266 NTTDQTNSSTNTTDK
+266 NTTDKSNSNTNTTDK
-281 TTSNSVTD
+281 TTSNSVTN
-289 TTENT
+289 TSENSAEHSST
-294 HDQSNTT
+294 NT
-301 SNQDTTETTDQ
+301 NQDSTEKTDTH
-312 LTNQDVTENTTSN
+312 TNQDVTENTVSN

-333 QTGWDHSQTDG
+333 QTGWDISETNA
-344 KGQIIGNIVGR
+344 KGQIIGNIVGH

-365 NERYGKDGTITYQQ
+365 NERYGKDGSITYQQ

-384 RSTFLRIER
+384 RGTFLRIER
-393 QIFREM
+393 QIFKEM
-399 TELFMLLY
+399 SELFMLLY

>member
-30 VGRVNFFKDIDY
+30 VGRVNLFKDIDY

-111 QDLKQDSTMDTT
+111 QDLKSDTSLDTT
-123 RDNQEDSTTNTVT
+123 KDSQEDSTSNSVT

-141 HDTQRDTETDTTS
+141 HDTERNTKTDTT
-154 NHTQNT
+154 
-160 VTDSKTDTV
+160 TD
-169 GNVKTQSD
+169 
-177 TVATKGVTGHS
+177 VTGHS
-188 ETDTTQDS
+188 ETNSTQDS
-196 NTTSTTDTTS
+196 TTTTKTDTTS
-206 NSNTHT
+206 NSDTNTKSDT
-212 ESNTTQNAFNRKID
+212 KQDAFNRKID
-226 SDTPDNRLNLS
+226 SDTPDNRLHLS
-237 SNDGS
+237 SNEGS
-242 GVIEYASNIAETMDK
+242 GVIEYANNISETLDK
-257 STGDTVTDT
+257 STGSTTTDT
-266 NTTDQTNSSTNTTDK
+266 NTTDKSNSNTNTTDK
-281 TTSNSVTD
+281 TTSNSQTD
-289 TTENT
+289 TSENT
-294 HDQSNTT
+294 I
-301 SNQDTTETTDQ
+301 
-312 LTNQDVTENTTSN
+312 SN

-333 QTGWDHSQTDG
+333 QKGWDNSETNA
-344 KGQIIGNIVGR
+344 KGQIVGNIVGR

-365 NERYGKDGTITYQQ
+365 NERYGKDGSITYQQ

-384 RSTFLRIER
+384 RATFLRIER

>member
-30 VGRVNFFKDIDY
+30 VGRVNLFKDIDY

-111 QDLKQDSTMDTT
+111 QDLKQDTTLDTT
-123 RDNQEDSTTNTVT
+123 KDSQEDSTSNSVT

-141 HDTQRDTETDTTS
+141 HDTQRDVKTDTT
-154 NHTQNT
+154 
-160 VTDSKTDTV
+160 TDVV

-177 TVATKGVTGHS
+177 TDTTRDVTGRS
-188 ETDTTQDS
+188 ETNTTQDS
-196 NTTSTTDTTS
+196 NTISKTDTTS
-206 NSNTHT
+206 NSDTNTKSDT
-212 ESNTTQNAFNRKID
+212 KQDAFNRKID
-226 SDTPDNRLNLS
+226 SDTPDNRLHLS
-237 SNDGS
+237 SNEGS
-242 GVIEYASNIAETMDK
+242 GVIEYANNISETLDK
-257 STGDTVTDT
+257 STGSTTTDT
-266 NTTDQTNSSTNTTDK
+266 NTTDKSNSNTNTTDK
-281 TTSNSVTD
+281 TTSNSVTN
-289 TTENT
+289 TSENT
-294 HDQSNTT
+294 DEHSNTT
-301 SNQDTTETTDQ
+301 SNQDS
-312 LTNQDVTENTTSN
+312 TENTVSN

-333 QTGWDHSQTDG
+333 QTGWDISETNA
-344 KGQIIGNIVGR
+344 KGQIIGNIVGH

-365 NERYGKDGTITYQQ
+365 NERYGKDGSITYQQ

-384 RSTFLRIER
+384 RATFLRIER

>member
-1 MATYTM
+1 M
-7 PLKAI
+7 PLKTL
-12 IEQPTQNRNDLTL
+12 IEQPTQNRDDLTL

-30 VGRVNFFKDIDY
+30 VGRVNLFKDMDY
-42 PIFNENYRS
+42 PIFNEHYRS
-51 EFETKFIRYFYN
+51 EFESKFIRYFYN

-101 PLTNIAMQFD
+101 PLTNVAMQFD
-111 QDLKQDSTMDTT
+111 QDLKADTTTDTT
-123 RDNQEDSTTNTVT
+123 RDSQEDSTTNSGT

-141 HDTQRDTETDTTS
+141 HYTQKDTKTDTT
-154 NHTQNT
+154 
-160 VTDSKTDTV
+160 TD
-169 GNVKTQSD
+169 
-177 TVATKGVTGHS
+177 VTGHS
-188 ETDTTQDS
+188 NTATTQDS

-206 NSNTHT
+206 NSDTHT
-212 ESNTTQNAFNRKID
+212 ESNTSQDAFNRKID

-266 NTTDQTNSSTNTTDK
+266 NTTDKTNSNTSTIDK
-281 TTSNSVTD
+281 TTSSSQTD

-294 HDQSNTT
+294 
-301 SNQDTTETTDQ
+301 
-312 LTNQDVTENTTSN
+312 VSN
-325 SVTDDTTK
+325 SVTGDTTK

-344 KGQIIGNIVGR
+344 TGQIIGNVVGR
-355 DVGNKLENLY
+355 DVGNRLENLY

-379 MIQEL
+379 MIHEL
-384 RSTFLRIER
+384 RATFLRIER
-393 QIFREM
+393 QIFKEM

>member
-30 VGRVNFFKDIDY
+30 VGRVNLFKDIDY

-63 KEIGFETESLF
+63 KEVGFETEQLF

-111 QDLKQDSTMDTT
+111 QDLKSDTSLDTT
-123 RDNQEDSTTNTVT
+123 KDSQEDSTSNSVT

-141 HDTQRDTETDTTS
+141 HDTQRDTETDTTT
-154 NHTQNT
+154 NRTQNT
-160 VTDSKTDTV
+160 KTDT
-169 GNVKTQSD
+169 TTD
-177 TVATKGVTGHS
+177 VTGHS
-188 ETDTTQDS
+188 ETNSTQDSTTTTKTDSTSNSDTHTKSDTTQDG
-196 NTTSTTDTTS
+196 
-206 NSNTHT
+206 
-212 ESNTTQNAFNRKID
+212 FNRKID
-226 SDTPDNRLNLS
+226 SDTPDNRLHLS
-237 SNDGS
+237 SNEGS
-242 GVIEYASNIAETMDK
+242 GVIEYASNISETMDK
-257 STGDTVTDT
+257 STGNTTTDT
-266 NTTDQTNSSTNTTDK
+266 NTSDTTKSNTNTIDK
-281 TTSNSVTD
+281 TTSNSQTD
-289 TTENT
+289 TTEKTDT
-294 HDQSNTT
+294 H
-301 SNQDTTETTDQ
+301 SNQDT
-312 LTNQDVTENTTSN
+312 TENTTSN

-333 QTGWDHSQTDG
+333 QKGWDHSETNA
-344 KGQIIGNIVGR
+344 KGQIIGNIVGH
-355 DVGNKLENLY
+355 DVGNKMENLY
-365 NERYGKDGTITYQQ
+365 NESYGKDGTITYQQ

-384 RSTFLRIER
+384 RATFLRIER

>member
-7 PLKAI
+7 PLKTI
-12 IEQPTQNRNDLTL
+12 IEQPTQNRDDLTL

-30 VGRVNFFKDIDY
+30 VGRVNLFKDIDY

-111 QDLKQDSTMDTT
+111 QDLKQDTTLDTT
-123 RDNQEDSTTNTVT
+123 KDSQEDSTSNSVT

-141 HDTQRDTETDTTS
+141 HDTQRDIETDS
-154 NHTQNT
+154 E
-160 VTDSKTDTV
+160 TDVV

-177 TVATKGVTGHS
+177 TDTTRDITGHS

-196 NTTSTTDTTS
+196 NTTSETDTTS
-206 NSNTHT
+206 NSDTHT
-212 ESNTTQNAFNRKID
+212 ESDTTQDAFNRKID
-226 SDTPDNRLNLS
+226 SDTPDNRLHLS
-237 SNDGS
+237 SNEGS
-242 GVIEYASNIAETMDK
+242 GVIEYANNISETLDK
-257 STGDTVTDT
+257 STGNTTTDT
-266 NTTDQTNSSTNTTDK
+266 NTTDESHSNTNTTDK
-281 TTSNSVTD
+281 TTSNSETN
-289 TTENT
+289 TSENT
-294 HDQSNTT
+294 DEHSSTT
-301 SNQDTTETTDQ
+301 SNQDS
-312 LTNQDVTENTTSN
+312 TENTVSN

-333 QTGWDHSQTDG
+333 HSGWDISETNA
-344 KGQIIGNIVGR
+344 KGQIIGNIVGH

-365 NERYGKDGTITYQQ
+365 NERYGKDGAITYQQ

-384 RSTFLRIER
+384 RATFLRIER

>member
-7 PLKAI
+7 PLKTI
-12 IEQPTQNRNDLTL
+12 IEQPTQYRDDLTL

-30 VGRVNFFKDIDY
+30 VGRVNLFKDMDY

-88 YNQLFESELLEYD
+88 YNQLVESELLEYD

-111 QDLKQDSTMDTT
+111 QDLKQDTTLDTT
-123 RDNQEDSTTNTVT
+123 KDSQEDSTSNSVT

-141 HDTQRDTETDTTS
+141 HDTQRDIKTDTT
-154 NHTQNT
+154 
-160 VTDSKTDTV
+160 TDV
-169 GNVKTQSD
+169 IGNVKTQSD
-177 TVATKGVTGHS
+177 TDTTRDVTGRS
-188 ETDTTQDS
+188 ETNTTQDS
-196 NTTSTTDTTS
+196 NTISKTDTTS
-206 NSNTHT
+206 NSDTNTKSDT
-212 ESNTTQNAFNRKID
+212 KQDAFNRKID
-226 SDTPDNRLNLS
+226 SDTPDNRLHLS
-237 SNDGS
+237 SNEGS
-242 GVIEYASNIAETMDK
+242 GVIEYANNISETLDK
-257 STGDTVTDT
+257 STGNTTTNT
-266 NTTDQTNSSTNTTDK
+266 NTTDKSNSNTNTTDK
-281 TTSNSVTD
+281 TTSNSVTN
-289 TTENT
+289 TSENT
-294 HDQSNTT
+294 DEHSSTT
-301 SNQDTTETTDQ
+301 SNQDS
-312 LTNQDVTENTTSN
+312 TENTVSN

-333 QTGWDHSQTDG
+333 QTGWDISETNA
-344 KGQIIGNIVGR
+344 KGQIIGNIVAH
-355 DVGNKLENLY
+355 DVGNKPEYIY
-365 NERYGKDGTITYQQ
+365 NESYGKDGSITCQQ

-384 RSTFLRIER
+384 GATFLRIER